1 MSIWNIY
8 HKDGTKL
15 QDENGKEIVARSL
28 EYSDTWMGEC
38 FVTITFENEAP
49 IDFSIGDYIEY
60 RGEKFE
66 INYDPGKIKVS
77 SKNSYGAAFK
87 YDSVKFNSLSDE
99 LARCEFLDV
108 VLDDNNLHY
117 TALPKFSFYVSS
129 LDDLLDRILANL
141 NEQIGENE
149 WKLFSRNLERSK
161 QRGCTEAEWNEMYGE
176 GTEDNTIESK
186 SITVDQK
193 TCWEALALVNSEW
206 DVNFVVRGR
215 NVYVGT
221 AGLPTAN
228 VFKYGKG
235 NGLYEIEQNSESDQK
250 VITRLRAYGSDKN
263 LPSHYY
269 ADLGKSY
276 SSKAQLIQSGK
287 DSEGDSYVL
296 IELTGLAWPTVP
308 STYYSQKSTIS
319 QFDESYKVKI
329 KVNSVTVAGVVWNS
343 SETITRFKAQ
353 SSWFDNDASDIQTLA
368 TELMTANKVYFVSGV
383 NGDNLPDDNIET
395 TITGLPNNMA
405 CSRLM
410 LPGFP
415 HQSLQEYWDSLTD
428 DEKKY
433 ANPGGKEH
441 RFSTNKYRPYIDS
454 LNIDDIGTRQG
465 SAYFDTDDEANGII
479 EIYPTIEEMTT
490 STGQRLDEIYKGSE
504 ITDDGR
510 FDDGQTIANFTLLL
524 RPEID
529 FDINDIKQSDFTICM
544 KDGMCGGREF
554 SVEASSIDYETGCW
568 KLTLARQKDDAL
580 EIYFPYKDYQINA
593 GDHFVLT
600 GIELP
605 ESYIKAA
612 SLKLLKWA
620 IAYLDENDY
629 TRYVYQPKI
638 DEIFMARQ
646 HDEYLADDTKT
657 KKSLYLS
664 LKAGDLLSF
673 ADSDLAIDGEVT
685 IDSLS
690 IKEDDGKIP
699 TYEVTLREDKEVGT
713 IKKIQNQ
720 ISSLASGNGNGTGN
734 GTTVAQTKSLVQ
746 SEGSKH
752 FLSKTSN
759 DTAQG
764 HINFK
769 QGLTADGAVKANQGA
784 TFGEYVKSL
793 YAGKGAGIDA
803 SGNAEVES
811 LRVRSYM
818 QVMELIV
825 NRLSALEGDQLLT
838 ESDTIES
845 VDDLGDSC
853 YGLHLRSKWDGY
865 FTAQTENNV
874 LKGIVNTLAKGSGEY
889 YTAWMRVNSVS
900 TANNYIEVTMYADAD
915 VPSGK
920 NYPPIASMNI
930 ARWGNQTDTTR
941 QDCLYFSSTEGRIVK
956 LKGVTKPILDKENY
970 GVTIGTLPD
979 FVSSLTDGDGNPL
992 PIRDGLDYLYVP
1004 GIITMDT
1011 IRLNKW
1017 TGKPVVSYVDRGL
1030 WTSGE
1035 KYYCEAKNPDTEEYE
1050 TSDVWYQGCKYRCC
1064 KNLTETAPAWN
1075 NTDWAMIEGN
1085 PAFTVDF
1092 EDVESLVDP
1101 DNINLTLTI
1110 VAMLYNIDVTQDI
1123 VDSDV
1128 SWTRYSEDAD
1138 GNERVDSDNVWAA
1151 KHQNAGKSLT
1161 LTRDDMNMEAYTPK
1175 TIRFTATVVLRDGM
1189 GNEAS
1194 TASVSYEY

>member
-1 MSIWNIY
+1 MKKIRIKNDIRISWGITVNGSKISLSSCKNLIVQLVVFNDVISVKEYALTENVITFSFLGENQTKCGLYTLICQYSDESGALHTIDKTDAFVLVPHTNEEGGSDNPKVALEVVQLSTDIDSTTIGKAATINVIGTNTLEPEESAYVRNTGTENDAELTFGIPRGKNGLTAYEVAVKQGYSGTKDEWLKSLKASLNYVLDNLDKSSLGKGELPSDGGFLYYNGKNWVWQGIGIDEESLAKYLEKNSYATKVWVLSQGFSSGGDSSGGINESTLRAYLIRNGYAKKTDIPDSWWGQTKDEDNIVKGALSNILSLLFEGDTAVLDGVA
-8 HKDGTKL
+8 KDGT
-15 QDENGKEIVARSL
+15 
-28 EYSDTWMGEC
+28 T
-38 FVTITFENEAP
+38 T
-49 IDFSIGDYIEY
+49 
-60 RGEKFE
+60 
-66 INYDPGKIKVS
+66 
-77 SKNSYGAAFK
+77 
-87 YDSVKFNSLSDE
+87 DS
-99 LARCEFLDV
+99 
-108 VLDDNNLHY
+108 
-117 TALPKFSFYVSS
+117 
-129 LDDLLDRILANL
+129 
-141 NEQIGENE
+141 
-149 WKLFSRNLERSK
+149 
-161 QRGCTEAEWNEMYGE
+161 
-176 GTEDNTIESK
+176 
-186 SITVDQK
+186 
-193 TCWEALALVNSEW
+193 
-206 DVNFVVRGR
+206 
-215 NVYVGT
+215 
-221 AGLPTAN
+221 
-228 VFKYGKG
+228 
-235 NGLYEIEQNSESDQK
+235 
-250 VITRLRAYGSDKN
+250 
-263 LPSHYY
+263 
-269 ADLGKSY
+269 
-276 SSKAQLIQSGK
+276 
-287 DSEGDSYVL
+287 
-296 IELTGLAWPTVP
+296 
-308 STYYSQKSTIS
+308 
-319 QFDESYKVKI
+319 
-329 KVNSVTVAGVVWNS
+329 
-343 SETITRFKAQ
+343 
-353 SSWFDNDASDIQTLA
+353 
-368 TELMTANKVYFVSGV
+368 
-383 NGDNLPDDNIET
+383 
-395 TITGLPNNMA
+395 
-405 CSRLM
+405 
-410 LPGFP
+410 
-415 HQSLQEYWDSLTD
+415 
-428 DEKKY
+428 
-433 ANPGGKEH
+433 
-441 RFSTNKYRPYIDS
+441 
-454 LNIDDIGTRQG
+454 
-465 SAYFDTDDEANGII
+465 
-479 EIYPTIEEMTT
+479 
-490 STGQRLDEIYKGSE
+490 
-504 ITDDGR
+504 
-510 FDDGQTIANFTLLL
+510 
-524 RPEID
+524 
-529 FDINDIKQSDFTICM
+529 
-544 KDGMCGGREF
+544 
-554 SVEASSIDYETGCW
+554 
-568 KLTLARQKDDAL
+568 
-580 EIYFPYKDYQINA
+580 
-593 GDHFVLT
+593 
-600 GIELP
+600 
-605 ESYIKAA
+605 
-612 SLKLLKWA
+612 
-620 IAYLDENDY
+620 
-629 TRYVYQPKI
+629 
-638 DEIFMARQ
+638 
-646 HDEYLADDTKT
+646 KT
-657 KKSLYLS
+657 K
-664 LKAGDLLSF
+664 
-673 ADSDLAIDGEVT
+673 IVT
-685 IDSLS
+685 
-690 IKEDDGKIP
+690 P
-699 TYEVTLREDKEVGT
+699 YF
-713 IKKIQNQ
+713 
-720 ISSLASGNGNGTGN
+720 GNT
-734 GTTVAQTKSLVQ
+734 
-746 SEGSKH
+746 H
-752 FLSKTSN
+752 YLSKTTA
-759 DTAQG
+759 DTASG
-764 HINFK
+764 HITFK
-769 QGLTADGAVKANQGA
+769 QGLTADGTVKANQGA

-979 FVSSLTDGDGNPL
+979 FVNSLTDGDGNPL

-1092 EDVESLVDP
+1092 EEVESLVDP
-1101 DNINLTLTI
+1101 DSINLTLTI
-1110 VAMLYNIDVTQDI
+1110 AAMLYNIDVTQDI

-1151 KHQNAGKSLT
+1151 KHQNTGKSLT

>member
-1 MSIWNIY
+1 MIDIYNIDGSVLMQAELTSAAKREEELSKSDYIELSWTDAQKVILPVGSYILHTYKIDNTREVTRKFLLLEAYEPTQSDEQTWKYTPQFQHPKMILGKVPFYIFTKNSKNETVKQYIWNFV
-8 HKDGTKL
+8 GVTNSLAAKL
-15 QDENGKEIVARSL
+15 CDFLNNDLKFGNCGWTCIVSQDIDN
-28 EYSDTWMGEC
+28 
-38 FVTITFENEAP
+38 TITVSFSDN
-49 IDFSIGDYIEY
+49 DFISGLTAICNSIGDNCEWHIDYDNEIIYI
-60 RGEKFE
+60 G
-66 INYDPGKIKVS
+66 KVS
-77 SKNSYGAAFK
+77 IGESPIELKIGKNIGAVSVSESNEDYYNSFAVFGGTRNITQVNSKGENIS
-87 YDSVKFNSLSDE
+87 SSDIRLQLNTGSGTMTIDGKE
-99 LARCEFLDV
+99 RAYTIDDYSTIDLREDKVNEQQLTK
-108 VLDDNNLHY
+108 VLD
-117 TALPKFSFYVSS
+117 FSDVFPSLNTYVY
-129 LDDLLDRILANL
+129 N
-141 NEQIGENE
+141 
-149 WKLFSRNLERSK
+149 
-161 QRGCTEAEWNEMYGE
+161 
-176 GTEDNTIESK
+176 
-186 SITVDQK
+186 
-193 TCWEALALVNSEW
+193 
-206 DVNFVVRGR
+206 VRGR
-215 NVYVGT
+215 EKYVIDST
-221 AGLPTAN
+221 ATGVDKRVPLTYNNDGSVASYKTLTVWYMRLAYPS
-228 VFKYGKG
+228 
-235 NGLYEIEQNSESDQK
+235 IEQ
-250 VITRLRAYGSDKN
+250 VADK
-263 LPSHYY
+263 
-269 ADLGKSY
+269 K
-276 SSKAQLIQSGK
+276 LI
-287 DSEGDSYVL
+287 
-296 IELTGLAWPTVP
+296 
-308 STYYSQKSTIS
+308 
-319 QFDESYKVKI
+319 
-329 KVNSVTVAGVVWNS
+329 N
-343 SETITRFKAQ
+343 
-353 SSWFDNDASDIQTLA
+353 
-368 TELMTANKVYFVSGV
+368 
-383 NGDNLPDDNIET
+383 T
-395 TITGLPNNMA
+395 TIDDGTT
-405 CSRLM
+405 
-410 LPGFP
+410 
-415 HQSLQEYWDSLTD
+415 HYWYD
-428 DEKKY
+428 
-433 ANPGGKEH
+433 
-441 RFSTNKYRPYIDS
+441 F
-454 LNIDDIGTRQG
+454 
-465 SAYFDTDDEANGII
+465 
-479 EIYPTIEEMTT
+479 
-490 STGQRLDEIYKGSE
+490 E
-504 ITDDGR
+504 ITDDLKVNNKTLSCSFEANYNAGALSTPLAGR
-510 FDDGQTIANFTLLL
+510 GDNGDYVGFELNYHEVD
-524 RPEID
+524 
-529 FDINDIKQSDFTICM
+529 
-544 KDGMCGGREF
+544 
-554 SVEASSIDYETGCW
+554 ASSHTS
-568 KLTLARQKDDAL
+568 DDVSPDNF
-580 EIYFPYKDYQINA
+580 EI
-593 GDHFVLT
+593 
-600 GIELP
+600 
-605 ESYIKAA
+605 
-612 SLKLLKWA
+612 
-620 IAYLDENDY
+620 
-629 TRYVYQPKI
+629 
-638 DEIFMARQ
+638 
-646 HDEYLADDTKT
+646 
-657 KKSLYLS
+657 
-664 LKAGDLLSF
+664 KAGDYEIVYQVDNDVYIPSNKSELIIPKGEDLPSLKCNITVLYNIAMADNYYISAQAELLDTAEEEIIRLLS
-673 ADSDLAIDGEVT
+673 DLNNYSFKSYPQVFEQDNPCLQIGQLVKYNDGNGYELETRVLKLSTNLDYEYIQEITVGNQAIKGTLTQLKDDVQ
-685 IDSLS
+685 S
-690 IKEDDGKIP
+690 IITNG
-699 TYEVTLREDKEVGT
+699 G
-713 IKKIQNQ
+713 
-720 ISSLASGNGNGTGN
+720 ASGYGNGSSYTSSQLN
-734 GTTVAQTKSLVQ
+734 NLIAKFGTS
-746 SEGSKH
+746 H

-764 HINFK
+764 HITFK

-793 YAGKGAGIDA
+793 YAGKGAGVDA

-874 LKGIVNTLAKGSGEY
+874 LKGIVNTLTKGSGEY
-889 YTAWMRVNSVS
+889 YTAWMKVNSVS
-900 TANNYIEVTMYADAD
+900 TANNYIEVAMYADAD

-1092 EDVESLVDP
+1092 EEVESLVDP

-1151 KHQNAGKSLT
+1151 KHQNTGKSLT